1 MFSRRA
7 PKVKSKQEVGR
18 AGEDLAQH
26 YLQKHGFQIIANNFR
41 TRFGEIDLIASK
53 NSQYYFV
60 EVKTRQSLDLGH
72 PLESL
77 PTYRLRRLQKM
88 AQIYAA
94 RHRLLDQPLHLSLLG
109 IDASLPTPQIFFL
122 PDIVD

>member
-1 MFSRRA
+1 MFIRRV
-7 PKVKSKQEVGR
+7 PKVKGKQEVGKT
-18 AGEDLAQH
+18 GEGLARQ
-26 YLQKHGFQIIANNFR
+26 YLQMHGFQIVENNFR
-41 TRFGEIDLIASK
+41 TRFGEIDIVASK
-53 NSQYYFV
+53 NRQTYFI
-60 EVKTRQSLDLGH
+60 EVKTRQTANYGH
-72 PLESL
+72 PLEVM
-77 PTYRLRRLQKM
+77 PPYRLRRLQKM